1 MPPLPGAARS
11 RQELVA
17 REPLTPSCRTL
28 GPWDDPRPDLPAR
41 IHSKI
46 VSSEG
51 VDVTSGLSAETY
63 ALADGSR
70 RPTHSSITPG
80 GLTRYIDC
88 SGSEHSTFPNRC
100 LTKGQAAGARE
111 FRPGRRLTGA

>member
-1 MPPLPGAARS
+1 MPPVPGAARS

-28 GPWDDPRPDLPAR
+28 GPWDDPRPDRPAR

-51 VDVTSGLSAETY
+51 VDVTSGLSAESH

-100 LTKGQAAGARE
+100 LTKGQAAVRE
-111 FRPGRRLTGA
+111 SSVPGDGLP